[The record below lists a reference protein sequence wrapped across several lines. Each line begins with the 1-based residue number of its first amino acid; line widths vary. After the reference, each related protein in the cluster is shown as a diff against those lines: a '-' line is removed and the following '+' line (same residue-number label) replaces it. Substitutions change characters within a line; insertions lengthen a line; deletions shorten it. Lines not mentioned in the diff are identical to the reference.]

1 MQAAGVVKMFSHI
14 LRATAVLLIIMPAM
28 AALAEQRALLVGVGK
43 YSIPGIDL
51 PGIDLDLERMH
62 DTLNLMGFDDSQIH
76 SLLDDKATSKNIVR
90 EFEIWLKQGVKAEDR
105 VIFYFSGHGSNTP
118 DLDGDEAD
126 GVDEVLVTHD
136 VRRVRRNGRASLSG
150 VVTDDQLAS
159 LIAGIPSENVWIIVD
174 ACHSGTVSRGVTMDN
189 LTLGTDMVFVKS
201 FTYTGMPEG
210 KQFVFDREFQKDGE
224 SNFVSISAAADGEK
238 AIGTSRGGVFT
249 IGLTKAI
256 AEVAKTGGAVTVNQ
270 LRDYAA
276 IYIRDHVDANRVH
289 NPQVNGSAALAAGTL
304 KIVPVTAK
312 NGPNRKRLIRLVAE
326 QQNEFKLESS
336 KITYVVDDPVEF
348 TLEIPIDGYL
358 NVVTVDSQDDATVLY
373 PNQFNPENAVKQGTF
388 RFPTDE
394 ASFTLPA
401 SAPLGPTLVAAFVT
415 QDPINFYTQ
424 TLDDRDEQGNVNVTF
439 TTLSHS
445 ATRAIRVA
453 PRRAEMYAEMLELSV
468 VAKD

>member
-1 MQAAGVVKMFSHI
+1 MFSHI
-14 LRATAVLLIIMPAM
+14 SRVIAVFLIIMPAM

-43 YSIPGIDL
+43 YSVPGIDL
-51 PGIDLDLERMH
+51 PGIDLDLERMQ

-76 SLLDDKATSKNIVR
+76 SLLDDQATSKNVFR
-90 EFEIWLKQGVKAEDR
+90 ELEIWLRQGVKPEDR
-105 VIFYFSGHGSNTP
+105 VVFYFSGHGSNTP

-136 VRRVRRNGRASLSG
+136 VRRVRRDGRAALTG
-150 VVTDDQLAS
+150 VVTDDKLAS

-189 LTLGTDMVFVKS
+189 LTLGTDTVFVKS

-238 AIGTSRGGVFT
+238 AIGTSSGGVFT

-276 IYIRDHVDANRVH
+276 AYIRDHVDANRVH
-289 NPQVNGSAALAAGTL
+289 NPQVNGSETLAAGTL
-304 KIVPVTAK
+304 KVVPVTTD
-312 NGPNRKRLIRLVAE
+312 NGPNRKRLIKMVAE
-326 QQNEFKLESS
+326 QQKEFTLESS

-358 NVVTVDSQDDATVLY
+358 NVVTVDSHDDATVLY
-373 PNQFNPENAVKQGTF
+373 PNRFNPENTVKQGTF
-388 RFPTDE
+388 RFPTEE

-401 SAPLGPTLVAAFVT
+401 SEPLGPTLVAAFVT

-424 TLDDRDEQGNVNVTF
+424 TLDDRDEHGNVNVTF
-439 TTLSHS
+439 TTLSHT

-453 PRRAEMYAEMLELSV
+453 PRKTEMYAEMLELSV
-468 VAKD
+468 IAKD

>member
-1 MQAAGVVKMFSHI
+1 MFSHI
-14 LRATAVLLIIMPAM
+14 SRVIAVFLIIMPAM

-43 YSIPGIDL
+43 YSVPGIDL
-51 PGIDLDLERMH
+51 PGIDLDLERMQ
-62 DTLNLMGFDDSQIH
+62 DTLILMGFDDSQIH
-76 SLLDDKATSKNIVR
+76 SLLDDKATSKNVFR

-105 VIFYFSGHGSNTP
+105 VVFYFSGHGSNTP

-136 VRRVRRNGRASLSG
+136 VRRVRRDGRAALTG
-150 VVTDDQLAS
+150 VVTDDKLAS
-159 LIAGIPSENVWIIVD
+159 LIAAIPSENVWIIVD

-189 LTLGTDMVFVKS
+189 LTLGTDTVFVKS

-224 SNFVSISAAADGEK
+224 ANFVSISAAADGEK
-238 AIGTSRGGVFT
+238 AIGTSSGGVFT

-276 IYIRDHVDANRVH
+276 AYIRDHVDANRVH
-289 NPQVNGSAALAAGTL
+289 NPQVNGSETLAAGTL
-304 KIVPVTAK
+304 KVVPVTAD
-312 NGPNRKRLIRLVAE
+312 NGPNRKRLIKMVAE
-326 QQNEFKLESS
+326 QQKEFKLESS

-358 NVVTVDSQDDATVLY
+358 NVVTVDSHDDATVLY
-373 PNQFNPENAVKQGTF
+373 PNRFNPENAVKQGTF

-394 ASFTLPA
+394 ASFALPA
-401 SAPLGPTLVAAFVT
+401 SEPLGPTLVAAFVT

-424 TLDDRDEQGNVNVTF
+424 TLDDRDEHGNVNVTF
-439 TTLSHS
+439 TTLSHT

-453 PRRAEMYAEMLELSV
+453 PRKTEMYAEMLELSV
-468 VAKD
+468 IAKD

>member
-1 MQAAGVVKMFSHI
+1 MFSHI
-14 LRATAVLLIIMPAM
+14 SRVIAVFLIMMPAM

-43 YSIPGIDL
+43 YSVPGIDL
-51 PGIDLDLERMH
+51 PGIDLDLERMQ

-76 SLLDDKATSKNIVR
+76 SLLDDQATSKNVFR
-90 EFEIWLKQGVKAEDR
+90 ELEIWLRQGVKPEDR
-105 VIFYFSGHGSNTP
+105 VVFYFSGHGSNTP

-136 VRRVRRNGRASLSG
+136 VRRVRRDGRAALTG
-150 VVTDDQLAS
+150 VVTDDKLAS

-189 LTLGTDMVFVKS
+189 LTLGTDTVFVKS

-238 AIGTSRGGVFT
+238 AIGTSSGGVFT

-276 IYIRDHVDANRVH
+276 AYIRDHVDANRVH
-289 NPQVNGSAALAAGTL
+289 NPQVNGSEALAAGTL
-304 KIVPVTAK
+304 EIVSVTAE
-312 NGPNRKRLIRLVAE
+312 NGPNRKRLIELVAE
-326 QQNEFKLESS
+326 QQNEFTLESS
-336 KITYVVDDPVEF
+336 KSTYAVDDPVEF

-358 NVVTVDSQDDATVLY
+358 NVVTVDSRDDATVLY
-373 PNQFNPENAVKQGTF
+373 PNRFNPENTVKQGTF
-388 RFPTDE
+388 RFPTEE
-394 ASFTLPA
+394 ASFRLPA
-401 SAPLGPTLVAAFVT
+401 SEPLGPTLVAAFVT

-424 TLDDRDEQGNVNVTF
+424 TLDDRDEHGNVNVTF
-439 TTLSHS
+439 TTLSHT
-445 ATRAIRVA
+445 ATRAIRIA
-453 PRRAEMYAEMLELSV
+453 PRKTEMYAEMLELSV
-468 VAKD
+468 IAKD

>member
-1 MQAAGVVKMFSHI
+1 MFSHI
-14 LRATAVLLIIMPAM
+14 SRVIAVFLIIMPAM

-43 YSIPGIDL
+43 YSVPGIDL
-51 PGIDLDLERMH
+51 PGIDLDLERMQ

-76 SLLDDKATSKNIVR
+76 SLLDDQATSKNVFR
-90 EFEIWLKQGVKAEDR
+90 ELEIWLRQGVKPEDR
-105 VIFYFSGHGSNTP
+105 VVFYFSGHGSNTP

-136 VRRVRRNGRASLSG
+136 VRRVRRDGRAALTG
-150 VVTDDQLAS
+150 VVTDDKLAS

-174 ACHSGTVSRGVTMDN
+174 ACHSGTISRGVTMDN
-189 LTLGTDMVFVKS
+189 LTLGTDTVFVKS

-238 AIGTSRGGVFT
+238 AIGTSSGGVFT

-276 IYIRDHVDANRVH
+276 AYIRDHVDANRVH
-289 NPQVNGSAALAAGTL
+289 NPQVNGSETLAAGTL
-304 KIVPVTAK
+304 KIVPVTTD
-312 NGPNRKRLIRLVAE
+312 NGPNRKRLIKMVAE
-326 QQNEFKLESS
+326 QQKEFTLESS
-336 KITYVVDDPVEF
+336 KIIYVVDDPVEF

-358 NVVTVDSQDDATVLY
+358 NVVTVDSHDDATVLY
-373 PNQFNPENAVKQGTF
+373 PNQFNPENTVKQGTF
-388 RFPTDE
+388 RFPTEE

-401 SAPLGPTLVAAFVT
+401 SEPLGSTLVAAFVT

-424 TLDDRDEQGNVNVTF
+424 TLDDRDEHGNVNVTF
-439 TTLSHS
+439 TTLSHI

-453 PRRAEMYAEMLELSV
+453 PRKTEMYAEMLELSV
-468 VAKD
+468 IAKE

>member
-1 MQAAGVVKMFSHI
+1 MQAAGVVKMFSHV

-43 YSIPGIDL
+43 YSVPGIDL
-51 PGIDLDLERMH
+51 PGIDLDLERMQ
-62 DTLNLMGFDDSQIH
+62 DTLILMGFDDSQIH
-76 SLLDDKATSKNIVR
+76 SLLDDKATSKNVFR
-90 EFEIWLKQGVKAEDR
+90 EFEIWLKQGVKPEDR
-105 VIFYFSGHGSNTP
+105 VVFYFSGHGSNTP

-136 VRRVRRNGRASLSG
+136 VRRVRRDGRAALTG
-150 VVTDDQLAS
+150 VVTDDKLAL
-159 LIAGIPSENVWIIVD
+159 LIAAIPSDNVWIIVD
-174 ACHSGTVSRGVTMDN
+174 ACHSGTVSRGLTMDN
-189 LTLGTDMVFVKS
+189 LTLGTDTVFVKS